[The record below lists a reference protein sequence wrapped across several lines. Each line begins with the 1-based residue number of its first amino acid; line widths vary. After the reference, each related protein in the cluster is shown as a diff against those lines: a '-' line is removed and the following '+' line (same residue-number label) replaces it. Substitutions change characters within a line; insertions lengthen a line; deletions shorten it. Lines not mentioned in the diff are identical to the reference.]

1 VKALVRVLVVLA
13 LLAGARTA
21 SAVDRD
27 VTVVVAG
34 PTEEANALKLVVR
47 DLLVRLGASVDV
59 SSADAVDS
67 SVVLDKPLTFAPALA
82 RVWIDLR
89 RDDRAT
95 IYLVDGT
102 WDRVLIR
109 RVERDPAHVE
119 VCREEIGHILET
131 AIEAMLAGGKIGVER
146 TVLAPPP
153 IVPRASPPP
162 PRERPREMAPRA
174 PSSSTPVFHAGL
186 TSETGAFANDVFTQA
201 FGVWASLET
210 ARNAPACAG
219 GWLTLAYRF
228 PVRETAL
235 PVGVELQGLEARL
248 VARLASRVGAHVR
261 LETGAGVGVDVMD
274 ASPIATRAGA
284 ALAPASA
291 DTSFIV
297 RVIAGVRLWDV
308 LGVFVS
314 ADVDATRH
322 DFTFTENGSRVVALS
337 PYAVR
342 PAIVLEASF
351 F

>member
-1 VKALVRVLVVLA
+1 VKALVRVFVVLV
-13 LLAGARTA
+13 LLARARTA
-21 SAVDRD
+21 AAADRN
-27 VTVVVAG
+27 VAVVVAG
-34 PTEEANALKLVVR
+34 PTEEANALELVVR
-47 DLLVRLGASVDV
+47 DLLVRLGAMVDV
-59 SSADAVDS
+59 RSADAVES
-67 SVVLDKPLTFAPALA
+67 SVVLDKPPTFAPALA
-82 RVWIDLR
+82 RVR
-89 RDDRAT
+89 KDDHAM

-146 TVLAPPP
+146 VVLAPPP
-153 IVPRASPPP
+153 PVVPRATPPLP
-162 PRERPREMAPRA
+162 HERPREIRPRVSSL
-174 PSSSTPVFHAGL
+174 SSSPVFHAGL
-186 TSETGAFANDVFTQA
+186 TSETGAFANGVFTQA

-228 PVRETAL
+228 PVREAAL

-284 ALAPASA
+284 ALAPRSA